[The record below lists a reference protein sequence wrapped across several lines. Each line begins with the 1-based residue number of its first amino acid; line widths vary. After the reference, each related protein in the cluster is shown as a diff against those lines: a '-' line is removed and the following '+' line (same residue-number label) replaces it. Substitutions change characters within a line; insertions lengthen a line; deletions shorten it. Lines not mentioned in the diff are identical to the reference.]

1 MTQLSEIDCA
11 LFKFPCV
18 HERRGVQCGGL
29 YFLPVCECHSAYI
42 SIYSRPQRSTSD
54 VHVCY
59 AAEEQEVRLLRSGRQ
74 LQI

>member
-1 MTQLSEIDCA
+1 MWRALLSAC
-11 LFKFPCV
+11 
-18 HERRGVQCGGL
+18 
-29 YFLPVCECHSAYI
+29 VCECHSAYI

-59 AAEEQEVRLLRSGRQ
+59 AAEEQEVRLLSSGRQ